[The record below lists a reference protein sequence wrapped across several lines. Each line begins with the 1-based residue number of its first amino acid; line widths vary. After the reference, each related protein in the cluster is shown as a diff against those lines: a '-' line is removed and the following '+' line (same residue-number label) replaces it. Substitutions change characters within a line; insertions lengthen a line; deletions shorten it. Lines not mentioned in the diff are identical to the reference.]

1 MAESWTTVAAADV
14 QAGDRIRLASG
25 LEMQVSR
32 IEPRM
37 LGRDGL
43 LAFIEDTPDRWYKQ
57 PVPATA
63 EVEVARA
70 G

>member
-32 IEPRM
+32 IEPR
-37 LGRDGL
+37 L